1 MNSIPIVVSEKAVWL
16 ENNMA
21 TWFVYCNDE
30 AIDDVRDVVSVI
42 LAHLSPRGVE
52 ELHLLVSELFEEDE
66 LFKKVPL
73 KGWTPKIL
81 KELQEQTISDP
92 PWNPDRGN
100 MSEGTN
106 GD

>member
-1 MNSIPIVVSEKAVWL
+1 MSNPSEVSEKVVWL

-30 AIDDVRDVVSVI
+30 AIADVRDVVSVI

-81 KELQEQTISDP
+81 KELQDQTISDP

-100 MSEGTN
+100 MMEGTN
-106 GD
+106 GEK